1 MNPLVIGF
9 FVYIILILG
18 ARAIAG
24 DLPKP
29 PTETEVRAQAI
40 ISLLIQ
46 QRDEAM
52 NQVAA
57 MAVELAKARA
67 QIEAQKPPPKK

>member
-1 MNPLVIGF
+1 MKR
-9 FVYIILILG
+9 ILISLLFL
-18 ARAIAG
+18 ASAA
-24 DLPKP
+24 DVSAPAPP

-52 NQVAA
+52 NQIAVI
-57 MAVELAKARA
+57 AVELAKAKAR
-67 QIEAQKPPPKK
+67 IEALEAQAKEPKK

>member
-1 MNPLVIGF
+1 MMKRALIGLLFIASIGF
-9 FVYIILILG
+9 PAY
-18 ARAIAG
+18 AADA
-24 DLPKP
+24 PS
-29 PTETEVRAQAI
+29 ETEVRAQAI
-40 ISLLIQ
+40 VGLLIQ

-67 QIEAQKPPPKK
+67 QIEAHKQPPKK